1 MARSATSEECVGLPR
16 RKWEEKG
23 AEGEEE
29 DEEEEEEEAAEEEE
43 VEILSI

>member
-1 MARSATSEECVGLPR
+1 MAKSATFEECVGLPR

-29 DEEEEEEEAAEEEE
+29 DEEEEEEEAAVEEEGG
-43 VEILSI
+43 ILFT